1 MRNSVREVGGGR
13 GAMSGVKR
21 KNKANNKRR
30 AQRRA
35 DIGRHKAPQG
45 RPPGEVSTSWVRAR
59 GPRLRVMK

>member
-13 GAMSGVKR
+13 GAMCGVKR

-35 DIGRHKAPQG
+35 DIGCHEAPQG
-45 RPPGEVSTSWVRAR
+45 GPPGEVSTSWVRAR